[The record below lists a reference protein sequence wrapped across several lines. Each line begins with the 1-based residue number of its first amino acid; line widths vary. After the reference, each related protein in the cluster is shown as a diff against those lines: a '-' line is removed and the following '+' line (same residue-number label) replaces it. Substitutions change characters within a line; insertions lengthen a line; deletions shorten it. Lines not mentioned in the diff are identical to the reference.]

1 MTQEPLLFP
10 TSDERHANKCHE
22 NPVKETTLAVCGRSI
37 CEGKS
42 VAGAVLR
49 RKCLIWD
56 SRAGKD

>member
-1 MTQEPLLFP
+1 MTQEPVLFP
-10 TSDERHANKCHE
+10 TSDERHKCHE
-22 NPVKETTLAVCGRSI
+22 DPVKETILAVCGRSI

-49 RKCLIWD
+49 RKCLSWD